1 MRVLPVYLAAA
12 ALILFVAGVLRDPR
26 SFSNAVLL
34 GSGLALAALAAA
46 HRLAEATG
54 PVARLLALA
63 LGLLVA
69 FGPVLVAS
77 YLVLNGI
84 TMVRREGI
92 RPANLLSLLAGLGI
106 FGLLGLMIATFL
118 ARSPDL
124 TVSFVIIALLSG
136 YISFL
141 LVSYVIYAF
150 VYSRIT
156 GLRRADFVVVLGAG
170 LNDGDRVPPLL
181 ASRLERARRVYQ
193 TLAGRRGTSPVLI
206 VSGGQ
211 GSDERVSEA
220 EAMAGY
226 LIGRG
231 IPEDHVVRED
241 QSRTTEENLTFSQA
255 IMDRSRPG
263 YRCIIVTS
271 NYHVFRT
278 AIVARRLGVNG
289 QVTGARTAGYYWPS
303 AMLREFAAVFLS
315 YKTVN
320 FGICALIVA
329 LPLALYVVSEM
340 RRRCHGLSRA
350 RETPAGAGRLHRS
363 ERAELPRHS
372 RARPVPARR
381 THAANG
387 RPAALRRRR
396 QLVGHP
402 LPPTSRGITR
412 SCTRRCSTGSA
423 APSPSRPPTTP
434 TPRSRRRPA
443 PRSHPRPAPRSRP
456 GPTD

>member
-1 MRVLPVYLAAA
+1 MAGLACDLGPITSEFHGPNGLAAPAQKHDPERSVVSAHPNGLHILVRVLPVYLAAA

-92 RPANLLSLLAGLGI
+92 RPAN
-106 FGLLGLMIATFL
+106 
-118 ARSPDL
+118 
-124 TVSFVIIALLSG
+124 LLSG

-231 IPEDHVVRED
+231 VPEDHVVRED

-329 LPLALYVVSEM
+329 LPLALYVV
-340 RRRCHGLSRA
+340 RR
-350 RETPAGAGRLHRS
+350 
-363 ERAELPRHS
+363 
-372 RARPVPARR
+372 
-381 THAANG
+381 
-387 RPAALRRRR
+387 
-396 QLVGHP
+396 
-402 LPPTSRGITR
+402 
-412 SCTRRCSTGSA
+412 
-423 APSPSRPPTTP
+423 
-434 TPRSRRRPA
+434 
-443 PRSHPRPAPRSRP
+443 
-456 GPTD
+456 